1 MPAEGVTILTSNQ
14 VGGIKSH
21 ATDECCEA
29 GEHWLVKEGR
39 YSFSTLARVT
49 KAGIKS
55 HATDERCEAG
65 EHWLVNEGRY
75 SFSTLARVTKSGIAS
90 AETIEGEATGVH
102 LKRKGE
108 GKGVVLT
115 MSMAERAKETAG
127 IPRTG
132 GIVSMTMVLH
142 DRNENEI
149 YYSLTVPPMTE
160 KMKELQVFNTARTAK
175 DNLPRLKKYASEL
188 KKPFKLKPASK
199 GGNKN
204 SKSDRGAGGGDMPA
218 NLNLWLSV
226 GEVPKG
232 ENVTELKA
240 KRKRAE
246 DERN

>member
-1 MPAEGVTILTSNQ
+1 MRYDQSALYLAKTIPGCLFLTKIFIQERLMPAEGVTILTSKQ
-14 VGGIKSH
+14 V
-21 ATDECCEA
+21 
-29 GEHWLVKEGR
+29 
-39 YSFSTLARVT
+39 
-49 KAGIKS
+49 AGIKS
-55 HATDERCEAG
+55 HATDEGCEAG
-65 EHWLVNEGRY
+65 EHWMEKEGRN
-75 SFSTLARVTKSGIAS
+75 SLSTLARVTKAGIAS

-142 DRNENEI
+142 DRNKDKI
-149 YYSLTVPPMTE
+149 YYSLTVLPMAE
-160 KMKELQVFNTARTAK
+160 KMKELQVFNTARSAK
-175 DNLPRLKKYASEL
+175 DNIPRLKKYASEL
-188 KKPFKLKPASK
+188 KKPFKLKQAPK
-199 GGNKN
+199 GRNT
-204 SKSDRGAGGGDMPA
+204 KSDRGAGGRDMPA